1 MQERRRIRD
10 EMSTEE
16 RLQLILEN
24 YETRED
30 NQFNQLELSSSTS
43 VLERH
48 AQTILIS
55 VITAAI
61 LFSATFMYNA
71 NEKVSTL
78 ATKLEFMSSAITK
91 LELKIDSMNSNYVQK
106 ADFGDLE
113 KRVRELEEH
122 KLTR

>member
-1 MQERRRIRD
+1 MQERRRLHD

-30 NQFNQLELSSSTS
+30 KQLKLIEASSNTS
-43 VLERH
+43 VFERH

-61 LFSATFMYNA
+61 LFSAAFVYNA
-71 NEKVSTL
+71 NEKMSTL
-78 ATKLEFMSSAITK
+78 AAKLEFMSSLITK

-113 KRVRELEEH
+113 KRVRELEER
-122 KLTR
+122 KSTR